1 MSHSTA
7 TRIQDF
13 IGDPVSQAPPV
24 PRAKLEEIFNDI
36 QGDLRFDHELNG
48 CLNCGICTATCPA
61 AHYYDFS
68 PREIVQLLWTENL
81 EGIYD
86 AMQEKIWACAQCY
99 TCAARCPFK
108 NSPGGL
114 VMMMRE
120 VSIKHGMQSAKDV
133 LRPFS
138 RVMLKLI
145 STGNQLA
152 PDMINPDHFADWG
165 PNISKVDAPLKLL
178 RKAIPMATLNTTD
191 TAWEVNLKTSV
202 ELYTI
207 WEMTGVLGQL
217 ETIDENLFDVITDI
231 MEEKRDDWQDF
242 LDEQDDEDHHS
253 EILHLIARIGRTQT
267 RVRVAFLD
275 ERSSE

>member
-1 MSHSTA
+1 MEHA
-7 TRIQDF
+7 TSSRVQQY
-13 IGDPVSQAPPV
+13 IGDPVSEKPAVPQAE
-24 PRAKLEEIFNDI
+24 LEEIFKDI
-36 QGDLRFDHELNG
+36 QSDLRYDHELNG

-81 EGIYD
+81 
-86 AMQEKIWACAQCY
+86 
-99 TCAARCPFK
+99 ARCPFD

-114 VMMMRE
+114 VMLMRE
-120 VSIKHGMQSAKDV
+120 TAIKHGMQSAKNV

-145 STGNQLA
+145 STGNQLS

-165 PNISKVDAPLKLL
+165 PNISKIDAPLKLL
-178 RKAIPMATLNTTD
+178 RQAIPMPTLNTTA

-207 WEMTGVLGQL
+207 WEETGVLKQL
-217 ETIDENLFDVITDI
+217 ETIDENLFDVISDI
-231 MEEKRDDWQDF
+231 MDEKREDWNDF
-242 LDEQDDEDHHS
+242 LADQED
-253 EILHLIARIGRTQT
+253 AKD
-267 RVRVAFLD
+267 A
-275 ERSSE
+275 

>member
-1 MSHSTA
+1 MSTPHPTRVQST
-7 TRIQDF
+7 
-13 IGDPVSQAPPV
+13 IGDPLSPAPSV
-24 PRAKLEEIFNDI
+24 PRAELQTIFNDI
-36 QGDLRFDHELNG
+36 QADLRYDFQLHG

-81 EGIYD
+81 EGIHD

-99 TCAARCPFK
+99 TCAARCPFG

-114 VMMMRE
+114 VMLMRE
-120 VSIKHGMQSAKDV
+120 AAIKHGMPSARNV

-145 STGNQLA
+145 ATGNQLA
-152 PDMINPDHFADWG
+152 PNMITPDHFADWG

-178 RKAIPMATLNTTD
+178 RKAIPVPTLNTID

-207 WEMTGVLGQL
+207 WEMTGVLAQL
-217 ETIDENLFDVITDI
+217 EGIDENLFDVITDI
-231 MEEKRDDWQDF
+231 MDEKRQDLEEWQA
-242 LDEQDDEDHHS
+242 EQADNQDED
-253 EILHLIARIGRTQT
+253 
-267 RVRVAFLD
+267 
-275 ERSSE
+275 